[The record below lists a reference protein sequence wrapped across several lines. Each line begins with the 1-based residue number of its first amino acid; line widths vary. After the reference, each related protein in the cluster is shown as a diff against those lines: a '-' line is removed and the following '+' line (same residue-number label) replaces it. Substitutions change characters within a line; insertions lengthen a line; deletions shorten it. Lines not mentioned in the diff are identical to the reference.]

1 MTDMTISI
9 PDEVALKL
17 KELAA
22 VNGQSVS
29 AYTAR
34 LVEETV
40 SRPDIDQL
48 LAPVREDFAKSGM
61 SEDEL
66 MELGRQALGAVR
78 EEKKAKS
85 A

>member
-1 MTDMTISI
+1 MDMTISI

-22 VNGQSVS
+22 MSGQSVP

-34 LVEETV
+34 LVAETV
-40 SRPDIDQL
+40 NKPDIDKL
-48 LAPVREDFAKSGM
+48 LAPVREDFARSGLT
-61 SEDEL
+61 ENEL
-66 MELGRQALGAVR
+66 MELGRRALTAVR
-78 EEKKAKS
+78 QEKKAKS